1 MKKKQLDR
9 IEMKLNALLRLN
21 EMEAVVV
28 AINDTIGGSLP
39 PDDDEN
45 G

>member
-9 IEMKLNALLRLN
+9 IEMKLNALLKLHGQ
-21 EMEAVVV
+21 EATAQ
-28 AINDTIGGSLP
+28 AIDDTVGGSLP
-39 PDDDEN
+39 PDDDE